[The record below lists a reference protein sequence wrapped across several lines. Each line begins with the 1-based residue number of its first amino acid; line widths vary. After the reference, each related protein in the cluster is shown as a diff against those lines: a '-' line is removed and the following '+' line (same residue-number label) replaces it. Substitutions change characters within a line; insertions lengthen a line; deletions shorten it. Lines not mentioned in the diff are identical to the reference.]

1 MADEIEEKPPLTG
14 EVMDVDGVADYLGFS
29 SSTIY
34 TKVRELD
41 IPHVRLGGVLRF
53 PKVEIDKWLSRN
65 TVRPQESFYNYFTQM
80 AGRFFFERWLE
91 SRGIDL
97 EKADS
102 QDVAEAAQVA
112 LEDLRT
118 HKEESESYVD

>member
-1 MADEIEEKPPLTG
+1 MDEEIEESKPKTA
-14 EVMDVDGVADYLGFS
+14 EVMDVEGVADYLGFS

-41 IPHVRLGGVLRF
+41 IPHVRIGGALRF
-53 PKVEIDKWLSRN
+53 PKAEIDKWLRRN

-91 SRGIDL
+91 SRGL
-97 EKADS
+97 S
-102 QDVAEAAQVA
+102 LEAAAEEISEEARLSLQ
-112 LEDLRT
+112 DLRQ
-118 HKEESESYVD
+118 HKAEIESYVE

>member
-1 MADEIEEKPPLTG
+1 MNDDIEESKPVTS
-14 EVMDVDGVADYLGFS
+14 EVMDVEAVAAYLGFS
-29 SSTIY
+29 PSTIY
-34 TKVRELD
+34 TKVRDLD

-53 PKVEIDKWLSRN
+53 PKAEIDKWLARN

-91 SRGIDL
+91 SRGL
-97 EKADS
+97 ELENADPEHL
-102 QDVAEAAQVA
+102 AKAAQEA

-118 HKEESESYVD
+118 YKAESERYVE